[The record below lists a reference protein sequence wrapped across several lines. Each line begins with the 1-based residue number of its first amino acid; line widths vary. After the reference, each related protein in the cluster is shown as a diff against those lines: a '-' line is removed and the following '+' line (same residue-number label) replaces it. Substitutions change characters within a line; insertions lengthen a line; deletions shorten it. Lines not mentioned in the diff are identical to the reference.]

1 MHPRISVMLSFALA
15 CGSVAARAGSDATHL
30 YFGDTHLHTSWSADA
45 YLMGNRSLS
54 PDDAYLFAKG
64 VPRVHPFTGAEVR
77 LETPLDFLTV
87 SDHAEFMGVIPMIF
101 QGDPRV
107 ANTEGAKE
115 FLEIAEEKGVVAAF
129 QGLVAQV
136 VANEVDPTFISPEI
150 NRSVWH
156 AIADAAERHN
166 APGQFTTLIGW
177 EWSALPENS
186 NLHRVVIMRDDAET
200 AKRFLPFSSFE
211 STRPEA
217 LWAWLDAT
225 QKQTGAQFV
234 AIPHNSNLSQGR
246 MFETVD
252 SDGRPIDAEYAR
264 TRVRWE
270 PIAEIT
276 QVKGDSETHPLLS
289 PEDGFATFE
298 EFLASEATADPSN
311 YIRGALR
318 RGLVLERAAGVN
330 PYAFGVIGSTDSH
343 TALATAE
350 EDNFQ
355 QKWAKD
361 GTPQAILA
369 GQGQMNPMTMG
380 ASGLA
385 AIWATEN
392 TRGALFEA
400 LRKREVYG
408 TTGTRLRVRFFG
420 GWDFEG
426 ADIAAPD
433 IAATGYEK
441 GVPMGG
447 ILPGAGSSSGAPGF
461 LVRAEKD
468 PVGANLDRI
477 QIVKGWLDASGASH
491 ERVYDVALADDR
503 VVPATGEPPP
513 VGSSVDLQTARYT
526 NTIGDAELS
535 AWWRDPDFD
544 AEQPAFYYVR
554 VLEIPTPRHTLFDAL
569 AVGAAHPAD
578 LPSTIQERAY
588 TSAIW
593 YRP

>member
-1 MHPRISVMLSFALA
+1 MLSLVLICWSTDANA
-15 CGSVAARAGSDATHL
+15 DPNATHL

-107 ANTEGAKE
+107 ANTDGARE
-115 FLEIAEEKGVVAAF
+115 FLEVTEEKGVVAAF
-129 QGLVAQV
+129 QGLVSQV
-136 VANEVDPTFISPEI
+136 VANKVDPAFISPEI
-150 NRSVWH
+150 NGSVWH
-156 AIADAAERHN
+156 EIADAAERHN
-166 APGQFTTLIGW
+166 TPGQFTTLIGW
-177 EWSALPENS
+177 EWSALPES
-186 NLHRVVIMRDDAET
+186 ANLHRVVIMRDDAET
-200 AKRFLPFSSFE
+200 AKRFIPFSSFE
-211 STRPEA
+211 SMRPED

-225 QKQTGAQFV
+225 QEETGASFL
-234 AIPHNSNLSQGR
+234 AIPHNSNISLGR
-246 MFETVD
+246 MFESVD
-252 SDGRPIDAEYAR
+252 SDGRPIDADYAK

-289 PEDGFATFE
+289 PDDGFATFE
-298 EFLASEATADPSN
+298 EFLASEATADPGN

-318 RGLVLERAAGVN
+318 RGLVLERATRVN

-361 GTPQAILA
+361 GTPKAVLA

-385 AIWATEN
+385 AIWAREN
-392 TRGALFEA
+392 TREALFEA
-400 LRKREVYG
+400 LQKREVYG

-426 ADIAAPD
+426 ADLTAPD
-433 IAATGYEK
+433 IAALGYEK
-441 GVPMGG
+441 GVPMGSV
-447 ILPGAGSSSGAPGF
+447 LPVPESSSGAPGF
-461 LVRAEKD
+461 LVRAERD

-477 QIVKGWLDASGASH
+477 QIVKGWLDPSGVSH
-491 ERVYDVALADDR
+491 ERVYDVALADGR
-503 VVPATGEPPP
+503 VVPATGGAPD
-513 VGSSVDLQTARYT
+513 VGNTVDLRTARYT

-554 VLEIPTPRHTLFDAL
+554 VLEIPTPRHTLFDTL
-569 AVGAAHPAD
+569 AAGAAHPTE
-578 LPSTIQERAY
+578 LPATIQERAY